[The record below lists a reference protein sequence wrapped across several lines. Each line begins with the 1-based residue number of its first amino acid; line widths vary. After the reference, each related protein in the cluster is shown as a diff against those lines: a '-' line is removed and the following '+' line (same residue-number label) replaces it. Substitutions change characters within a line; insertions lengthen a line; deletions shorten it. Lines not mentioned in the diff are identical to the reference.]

1 VLSSTSSGSALAAAS
16 TNRSPLCRPLPPR
29 GGETLVVLPI
39 AKYEDLLDRADIAQA
54 DKVKA
59 DIAAGRDELV
69 PAEVVN
75 RLLAGE
81 NAVKVWR
88 SHRGMAARELAKK
101 AGISAPY
108 LSEIESGKKDGSL
121 STMKKIAEALSVDLD
136 DLA

>member
-1 VLSSTSSGSALAAAS
+1 MQTI
-16 TNRSPLCRPLPPR
+16 TTP

-39 AKYEDLLDRADIAQA
+39 AEYEDLRDRADIAQA

-101 AGISAPY
+101 ARISAPY

-136 DLA
+136 DLAQ